1 MMTRNEVVSRDWH
14 PALIVAEVHVKG
26 FTLRELSV
34 NAGLSKDSLKNAL
47 YRKCPKY
54 ERIIADAIGVS
65 PATIWPSRYS
75 RKVA

>member
-1 MMTRNEVVSRDWH
+1 MMTRNEVATDWH
-14 PALIVAEVHVKG
+14 PAYIVAGVHAKG
-26 FTLRELSV
+26 YTLRELSLG
-34 NAGLSKDSLKNAL
+34 AGLKKDSLKNAL

-65 PATIWPSRYS
+65 PAEIWPSRYA

>member
-1 MMTRNEVVSRDWH
+1 MTRNEVASDWH
-14 PALIVAEVHVKG
+14 PAYIVAEVHVKG
-26 FTLRELSV
+26 VTLRELSLG
-34 NAGLSKDSLKNAL
+34 AGLKKDSLKNAL

-65 PATIWPSRYS
+65 PAEIWPSRYT